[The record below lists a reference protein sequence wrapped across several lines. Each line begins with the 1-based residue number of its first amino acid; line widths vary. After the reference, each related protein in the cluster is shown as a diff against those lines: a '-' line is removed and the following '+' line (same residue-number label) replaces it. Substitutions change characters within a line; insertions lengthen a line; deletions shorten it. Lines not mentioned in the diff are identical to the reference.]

1 MPSPD
6 RHPCPCCGYRTY
18 LLPAGGT
25 MQLCPV
31 CFWEDATGDAEYNGS
46 NQVSLI
52 EAQRNFAEF
61 GACERSYQ
69 DVVRTPLLGENR
81 SPHWLTSDDLREK
94 IITLI
99 ERAFQ
104 NVTRDGGATL
114 HQMDLI
120 DGGWPMTAEAMKD
133 AEKRDPEVRWQDI
146 SATKLSEFHESLSFL
161 DDLGFRFYLP
171 AFMRHALRTSSV
183 EIWRSEIDGVLW
195 SLDSGP
201 TRGYRSSS
209 FALLQHEQKEAVA
222 AFLYYFAIWGD
233 CSQVP
238 HARKG
243 LKRGWEPYI
252 PAFIKQAAL

>member
-1 MPSPD
+1 MPAPD

-69 DVVRTPLLGENR
+69 DVVRTPLLEENR

-99 ERAFQ
+99 ERAFHS
-104 NVTRDGGATL
+104 VTRDGGTTL

-120 DGGWPMTAEAMKD
+120 DGGWLMTSKAMMD
-133 AEKRDPEVRWQDI
+133 AEKKDPEIRWQDI
-146 SATKLSEFHESLSFL
+146 SAGKLSEFHESLWFL
-161 DDLGFRFYLP
+161 DDPGFRFYLP

-183 EIWRSEIDGVLW
+183 EVWKSEIDGVLW
-195 SLDSGP
+195 PLDGGPSGHD
-201 TRGYRSSS
+201 RCDS

-222 AFLYYFAIWGD
+222 AFLFYFAIWGD
-233 CSQVP
+233 CGQVP

>member
-31 CFWEDATGDAEYNGS
+31 CFWEDAAGDAEYNGS

-69 DVVRTPLLGENR
+69 DMVRTPLPEEDR
-81 SPHWLTSDDLREK
+81 SPRWLTSDEVREK

-99 ERAFQ
+99 ERAFH

-120 DGGWPMTAEAMKD
+120 DGGWPMTEKAMTD
-133 AEKRDPEVRWQDI
+133 AEKKDPEIRWQDI
-146 SATKLSEFHESLSFL
+146 SATKLSKFHESLSFL

-171 AFMRHALRTSSV
+171 AFMRHALRTSSL
-183 EIWRSEIDGVLW
+183 EISRSELDGVLW
-195 SLDSGP
+195 SLDGGP
-201 TRGYRSSS
+201 TRCYRRGS
-209 FALLQHEQKEAVA
+209 FALLQLEQKEAIA
-222 AFLYYFAIWGD
+222 AFLYYFAIFGD
-233 CSQVP
+233 FIQAP
-238 HARKG
+238 DARKG
-243 LKRGWEPYI
+243 LKRGWESNV